1 MKLNIGLSK
10 NDLIRETG
18 KLFGFA
24 RVSSSVNEMSIMG
37 IEYAKNKG
45 LITENESGYIT
56 IV

>member
-45 LITENESGYIT
+45 LITENESEYIT